1 MPAVRRR
8 SRTFSAAGATENSAM
23 TVNLFSVLHLLAF
36 AGVDRSGRGCNPRP
50 ARSGAS
56 RDAFPSGAWER
67 HGFGGAWGA
76 GLRWGVMPAVRRRS
90 RTFSAAG
97 ATENSAMTVNLFSV
111 LHLPAFAGVDRSGR
125 GCNPRPAR
133 ICQAALGGTHSQAAL
148 GNDRGAALGNDKGG
162 EVWGWGGGGV

>member
-1 MPAVRRR
+1 MPALRRR

-76 GLRWGVMPAVRRRS
+76 GLRWGVMPALRRRS

-133 ICQAALGGTHSQAAL
+133 SGASRDAFPSGAWERQGGAAL
-148 GNDRGAALGNDKGG
+148 GNDRGG